1 MSDQPDSSG
10 QRDSIETDFGSYS
23 VDEDDQLES
32 EDTLVGSDATDD
44 EPYTPPEQRPRNT
57 EWGTTAAEQEQ
68 GESIE
73 QRIMQEVPDPDS
85 AYGAPDNEGG
95 LDEDPRDRVGGDDPD
110 SIAAEDD
117 WVGDDE
123 VGDRE
128 AGQIVEPDEGVREDV
143 DKELYGEDEAGHGS
157 ESAEESAM
165 RVIDEE

>member
-1 MSDQPDSSG
+1 MWLVLHTGD
-10 QRDSIETDFGSYS
+10 I
-23 VDEDDQLES
+23 VD
-32 EDTLVGSDATDD
+32 A
-44 EPYTPPEQRPRNT
+44 
-57 EWGTTAAEQEQ
+57 
-68 GESIE
+68 
-73 QRIMQEVPDPDS
+73 
-85 AYGAPDNEGG
+85 
-95 LDEDPRDRVGGDDPD
+95 DEDPRDRVGGDDPD

-143 DKELYGEDEAGHGS
+143 DKELYGEDEATHGS

>member
-1 MSDQPDSSG
+1 MSDQPG
-10 QRDSIETDFGSYS
+10 RESIDTDLGSYS
-23 VDEDDQLES
+23 VDDEDQLES
-32 EDTLVGSDATDD
+32 EDTLIGSDATDD
-44 EPYTPPEQRPRNT
+44 EPYSPPDQQPRGT

-73 QRIMQEVPDPDS
+73 QRVMQEQPDPDS

-117 WVGDDE
+117 WLGDSE
-123 VGDRE
+123 VGDEE

-143 DKELYGEDEAGHGS
+143 DKELYAGDEAEHGS

-165 RVIDEE
+165 HVVEEE